1 MDFYALLLDKM
12 DEIETSD
19 DESLGSLKDFIVN
32 DELSSE
38 KSVSEASE
46 TLVDI
51 IEPVEG
57 TVVGGRMLRSRNP
70 DQLEK
75 RKPRDE
81 YYERFGRKEEEKLLL
96 QDTKK
101 DIVKFVK
108 TLEDEWKSKYEAA
121 GSKWPSLNVRM
132 SLERIREE
140 YQKIKDFANLPDSD
154 DEDSDSE
161 EASGDEDADEESTDE
176 ESEDES
182 DDDEDDEEDEET
194 DEEETDEEGEVDY
207 GSEQD

>member
-1 MDFYALLLDKM
+1 M

-32 DELSSE
+32 DEISSE
-38 KSVSEASE
+38 KSASEASE
-46 TLVDI
+46 TLVDVV
-51 IEPVEG
+51 EPVDG

-108 TLEDEWKSKYEAA
+108 TLEDEWKAKYEASGA
-121 GSKWPSLNVRM
+121 KWPSLNVRM

-140 YQKIKDFANLPDSD
+140 YQKIKDFAELPDSD
-154 DEDSDSE
+154 DESDE
-161 EASGDEDADEESTDE
+161 EESIDDEADED
-176 ESEDES
+176 DES
-182 DDDEDDEEDEET
+182 DDDDEDEDEDDESDDDDDADDEDT
-194 DEEETDEEGEVDY
+194 DDEDSEGEVDY
-207 GSEQD
+207 GSEKD

>member
-1 MDFYALLLDKM
+1 M

-32 DELSSE
+32 DEISSE
-38 KSVSEASE
+38 KSASEASE
-46 TLVDI
+46 TLVDVV
-51 IEPVEG
+51 EPVDG

-108 TLEDEWKSKYEAA
+108 TLEDEWKAKYEASGA
-121 GSKWPSLNVRM
+121 KWPMLNVRM

-140 YQKIKDFANLPDSD
+140 YQKIKDFAELPDSD
-154 DEDSDSE
+154 DESEEEESIDDEADEDDESDDSE
-161 EASGDEDADEESTDE
+161 DDEADD
-176 ESEDES
+176 DES
-182 DDDEDDEEDEET
+182 DDDDEDSDDED
-194 DEEETDEEGEVDY
+194 TDEEGEVDY
-207 GSEQD
+207 GSEKD

>member
-1 MDFYALLLDKM
+1 M

-32 DELSSE
+32 DEISSE
-38 KSVSEASE
+38 KSASEASE
-46 TLVDI
+46 TLVDVV
-51 IEPVEG
+51 EPVDG

-70 DQLEK
+70 EQLEK

-108 TLEDEWKSKYEAA
+108 TLEDEWKAKYEASGA
-121 GSKWPSLNVRM
+121 KWPSLNVRM

-140 YQKIKDFANLPDSD
+140 YQKIKDFAELPDSDDESDEESIDDEADEDEDSVDDDESESEDDDEADEDEDSD
-154 DEDSDSE
+154 DEDSD
-161 EASGDEDADEESTDE
+161 ED
-176 ESEDES
+176 S
-182 DDDEDDEEDEET
+182 DD
-194 DEEETDEEGEVDY
+194 EGEIDY
-207 GSEQD
+207 GSEQSET